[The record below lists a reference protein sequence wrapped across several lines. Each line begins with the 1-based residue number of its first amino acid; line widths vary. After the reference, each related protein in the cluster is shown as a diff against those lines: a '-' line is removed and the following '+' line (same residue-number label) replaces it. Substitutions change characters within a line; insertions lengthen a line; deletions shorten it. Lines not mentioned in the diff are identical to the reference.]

1 MIAPG
6 LWLGPVM
13 HRRLR
18 PHVRRF
24 SYRTLWVALDLD
36 RLQSTSRLLSINRFN
51 LFSFHERDHADGGPG
66 FLARKIRDLLARRGL
81 AANGRIV
88 LLTSPRVLGFVFN
101 PLSVYFCHD
110 RAGGLAAIVW
120 EVSNTFGERHSY
132 VLKVDGAEATI
143 RQSAVKKMHV
153 SPFIDMNILY
163 RFRVAFAD
171 GRLAIGIV
179 DEDRDGP
186 LLIAAMTLHHAPLT
200 NRAALAAFVRMPFS
214 TLKTVAAIHWQAL
227 KLFAR
232 GVRVVDHP
240 AGVRQAIG
248 DHASSGAAPSL
259 RDTPENL
266 RAMKAESATAQ

>member
-36 RLQSTSRLLSINRFN
+36 RLQSTSRFLSINRFN
-51 LFSFHERDHADGGPG
+51 LYSFHERDHADGAAG
-66 FLARKIRDLLARRGL
+66 FLARKIRDLLGKQGL
-81 AANGRIV
+81 PADGRIV

-110 RAGGLAAIVW
+110 RAGRVAAIVW

-132 VLKVDGAEATI
+132 VLKVEGADATI
-143 RQSAVKKMHV
+143 RQTVVKKMHV
-153 SPFIDMNILY
+153 SPFIDMDILY
-163 RFRVAFAD
+163 RFRVALAR

-186 LLIAAMTLHHAPLT
+186 LLVAALTLEHAPLT
-200 NRAALAAFVRMPFS
+200 NRALLGAFARIPFS

-232 GVRVVDHP
+232 GVKVVDHP
-240 AGVRQAIG
+240 AGARQSIVNF
-248 DHASSGAAPSL
+248 ASSTAAPG
-259 RDTPENL
+259 RDA
-266 RAMKAESATAQ
+266 R